1 MAASKS
7 TTLTLRIDPGVK
19 ETLRTAAGQGHRSI
33 TNMIEVLIR
42 EYCRQHGIPITDQQA
57 VSGTENNQ

>member
-33 TNMIEVLIR
+33 TNMVEVLIR
-42 EYCRQHGIPITDQQA
+42 EYCRQHGILITDQQA